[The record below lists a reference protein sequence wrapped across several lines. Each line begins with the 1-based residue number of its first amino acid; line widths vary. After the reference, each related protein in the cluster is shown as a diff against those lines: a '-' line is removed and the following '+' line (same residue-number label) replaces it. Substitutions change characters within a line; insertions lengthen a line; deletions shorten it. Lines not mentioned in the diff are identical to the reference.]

1 MSNLGASATLFRREL
16 QRFYRQPSRVAG
28 AVAMPVILWILLGTG
43 LSSSFRLPGGGDGTS
58 YLEYFFPGTVVLL
71 VLFAAIFST
80 FSLIEDRHEGFLQG
94 VLVAPVSRVAIVW
107 GKVLGGASLAWF
119 QGALVLAL
127 APLAG
132 ISPTPASFIKALG
145 VLGLLAVALTS
156 TGFAFAWK
164 IDSTQGY
171 HAVMNVLLIP
181 MWFLSGAFFP
191 VSASPAW
198 LYWAMRANPL
208 TYGTAAFRRALYGQ
222 RFTSSVDLPS
232 LQTGL
237 TVLVVWCFI
246 ALAADVFFLERSA
259 AR

>member
-1 MSNLGASATLFRREL
+1 VNDLGATATLWRREL

-43 LSSSFRLPGGGDGTS
+43 LSSSFRLPGGEAGTS

-94 VLVAPVSRVAIVW
+94 VLVAPVSRGAIVS

-119 QGALVLAL
+119 QGALILVLA
-127 APLAG
+127 PMAG
-132 ISPTPASFIKALG
+132 ISPTPVSLIKSLAI
-145 VLGLLAVALTS
+145 LGLLAVALTS

-191 VSASPAW
+191 SSNSPAW
-198 LYWAMRANPL
+198 LSWAMRLNPL

-222 RFTSSVDLPS
+222 RLSAGGDLPS

-237 TVLVVWCFI
+237 VVLVLWCFV
-246 ALAADVFFLERSA
+246 ALVADVFLLQRSA

>member
-1 MSNLGASATLFRREL
+1 
-16 QRFYRQPSRVAG
+16 
-28 AVAMPVILWILLGTG
+28 
-43 LSSSFRLPGGGDGTS
+43 
-58 YLEYFFPGTVVLL
+58 
-71 VLFAAIFST
+71 
-80 FSLIEDRHEGFLQG
+80 
-94 VLVAPVSRVAIVW
+94 VAPVSRGAIVW

-119 QGALVLAL
+119 QGALILVLA
-127 APLAG
+127 PMAG
-132 ISPTPASFIKALG
+132 ISPTPASFIEALG
-145 VLGLLAVALTS
+145 ILGLLAVALTS

-191 VSASPAW
+191 VSTSPAW
-198 LYWAMRANPL
+198 LHWVMRLNPL

-222 RFTSSVDLPS
+222 RFSGSGDLPP

-237 TVLVVWCFI
+237 AVLVVWCFV

-259 AR
+259 SR